1 MVSVG
6 KSMTAWWFESN
17 IKFDV
22 TADYAVW
29 RMGFITASIVSSI
42 CLINLIL
49 AMFYDLE
56 TANQLTPVY
65 YITMIYAFVLN
76 REAYFRL

>member
-1 MVSVG
+1 MVSIG

-65 YITMIYAFVLN
+65 NILIPYSVNLYK
-76 REAYFRL
+76 

>member
-65 YITMIYAFVLN
+65 NILIPYSVNLYK
-76 REAYFRL
+76 

>member
-6 KSMTAWWFESN
+6 KLMVDWWFESN

-22 TADYAVW
+22 TADYVVW

-42 CLINLIL
+42 CLIHFVL
-49 AMFYDLE
+49 ATFYDLE

-65 YITMIYAFVLN
+65 YLMMICAFVLN
-76 REAYFRL
+76 RETYLRL